1 MSAKQQRHVAGL
13 EDMLDVARQGI
24 IAGSMDKDE
33 AKALLEKL
41 QAKQVELESDL
52 KGAESQLEKAIEVAL
67 QNIST
72 LLPGK
77 IKAVL
82 SQLQMMRRGYP
93 AYKRTDLLLLLE
105 AGEDEDAEVVALLI
119 ELKVLHKLRG
129 TRDLCCGSS
138 VNHTPS
144 CPAEVIGQLGMYI
157 AMWEDMQKY
166 RVQPSATHTCNV
178 DVCAKT
184 WHSGAQLI
192 SDGVL
197 GLISTAEIQ
206 HVAAVVFEVDDSGK
220 WCDCANQDHVRQDW
234 SDITRLA
241 SGDYTI
247 TLISEDIVA
256 QVEQLVLSIIDP
268 HGTQLRDAITKCQ
281 ETLNFRDPTKTSFD
295 LSGGDGNGDGNLG
308 GLQRLAGGKRIFP
321 PPAVAGVPGGGG
333 GGGGASP
340 SAKRSRPTAPP
351 ATPAAPAPAP
361 APAAAEATPLEVAA
375 GAAVAAALD
384 TKGKLRAGKRDEH
397 EHRLLGIVGELFVED
412 EDEFVESAG
421 GAEFWAE
428 FVRLCTRAAA
438 EGGFAAKGRA
448 VAAAFLAALRRN
460 SE

>member
-1 MSAKQQRHVAGL
+1 
-13 EDMLDVARQGI
+13 
-24 IAGSMDKDE
+24 
-33 AKALLEKL
+33 
-41 QAKQVELESDL
+41 
-52 KGAESQLEKAIEVAL
+52 
-67 QNIST
+67 
-72 LLPGK
+72 
-77 IKAVL
+77 
-82 SQLQMMRRGYP
+82 
-93 AYKRTDLLLLLE
+93 
-105 AGEDEDAEVVALLI
+105 
-119 ELKVLHKLRG
+119 
-129 TRDLCCGSS
+129 
-138 VNHTPS
+138 
-144 CPAEVIGQLGMYI
+144 
-157 AMWEDMQKY
+157 
-166 RVQPSATHTCNV
+166 
-178 DVCAKT
+178 
-184 WHSGAQLI
+184 
-192 SDGVL
+192 
-197 GLISTAEIQ
+197 
-206 HVAAVVFEVDDSGK
+206 
-220 WCDCANQDHVRQDW
+220 VRQDW

-268 HGTQLRDAITKCQ
+268 HGTQLGDAITKCQ

-321 PPAVAGVPGGGG
+321 PPAVVGVPGDGG

-375 GAAVAAALD
+375 GAAVAAALN
-384 TKGKLRAGKRDEH
+384 KRGKLRAGKREEH